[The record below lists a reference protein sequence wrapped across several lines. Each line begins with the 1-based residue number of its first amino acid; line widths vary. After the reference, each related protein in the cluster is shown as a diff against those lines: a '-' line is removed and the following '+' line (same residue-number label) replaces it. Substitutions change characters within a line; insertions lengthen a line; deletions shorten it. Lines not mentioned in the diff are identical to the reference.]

1 VDLDR
6 SKTGILVS
14 SPPRGIEVCPR
25 FLCVV
30 LSCVYT
36 DPAMGRSPV
45 QGVLPKCLKEV
56 IVSEVISFQN
66 ASEVRIYETYE
77 QASLLH
83 PFLCPHIFPR
93 TLLSKV
99 CTSNLRSCL
108 SISSMFQITTYL
120 HKQKDITFSCQYNV
134 LRPPTNPLTYFDDF
148 GTSNSLRDV
157 SYFDYCGMLPDES

>member
-1 VDLDR
+1 MY
-6 SKTGILVS
+6 G
-14 SPPRGIEVCPR
+14 RG
-25 FLCVV
+25 FCVV
-30 LSCVYT
+30 LFCINRRIEMV
-36 DPAMGRSPV
+36 RSPI
-45 QGVLPKCLKEV
+45 QGVLPKCLNGL
-56 IVSEVISFQN
+56 IASEVISFQN